1 PDQRYAAVFETTDGR
16 FVRVSTQPLL
26 GRDGDVLGQVFFYED
41 VSTEELA
48 RRAVEAQER
57 LLRQLVDGL
66 EAGVVVVDR
75 ERRFRLANR
84 AGLGILGVT
93 ADELEQFRLRSEDWD
108 VVRSDE
114 TPMPVDEFPAER
126 VLRTGE
132 PVRGVEMGVARAD
145 GSRGWLV
152 VSAAP
157 LELGDD
163 GLPGS
168 VVTTFFD
175 VTEVRE
181 AQAVKARA
189 RHLESLAALA
199 AGVAHRLNN
208 HLTAILGNAWL
219 VRTGSGL
226 SEEQEASVREIEL
239 VAREAAALVQDLR
252 AYAMKG
258 SGRPRLVDVNAAVAA
273 ALQRF
278 GTGERARLAVVL
290 GASLPPV
297 EAESEGLAQAIAH
310 VVENALEASV
320 GAVELRTTVLGG
332 PPLRPRRAVRWEPGV
347 PEAGRYVAVLV
358 EDTGVGMGEDG
369 LARAFEPFYSTRFE
383 GRGLGL
389 PAALGIVRQAGGY
402 LGLESAP
409 GRGTLAMILLPAR
422 G

>member
-1 PDQRYAAVFETTDGR
+1 M
-16 FVRVSTQPLL
+16 RVSTQPLL

-48 RRAVEAQER
+48 RRALEAQER

-66 EAGVVVVDR
+66 EVGVVVVDR

-93 ADELEQFRLRSEDWD
+93 AEELEQLRLRPGDWD

-132 PVRGVEMGVARAD
+132 PVRGVEMAVARPD
-145 GSRGWLV
+145 GSRSWLV

-157 LELGDD
+157 LEPGAD
-163 GLPGS
+163 GMPGS
-168 VVTTFFD
+168 VVATFFD

-181 AQAVKARA
+181 AQAAKARA

-219 VRTGSGL
+219 VRVGSDL
-226 SEEQEASVREIEL
+226 SEEQEASVREIEQ

-258 SGRPRLVDVNAAVAA
+258 SGRPRLVDLNAAVAA
-273 ALQRF
+273 AVERF
-278 GTGERARLAVVL
+278 GTGERARLAVAL
-290 GASLPPV
+290 GASLPRV

-310 VVENALEASV
+310 VVENALEASA
-320 GAVELRTTVLGG
+320 GTVELRTTALGG
-332 PPLRPRRAVRWEPGV
+332 PPSPRRAVRWEPGA

-358 EDTGVGMGEDG
+358 EDTGAGMDEEG
-369 LARAFEPFYSTRFE
+369 LGRAFEPFYSTRFE

-402 LGLESAP
+402 LELESAP